1 MGRLVR
7 LVLGL
12 WSKSPSGEWT
22 FKETPN
28 STTEGIILHNTETVE
43 GLVEMIRITLNLGIL
58 TPVALT
64 YQLPDWFL
72 NSDARTTPPCNL
84 LTNKDVELLTS
95 VLDYIPDPLLYVTSG
110 PELVAK
116 YQFFCRTPFSIDDK
130 HYLQEGITEEQHR
143 QAIIDLVGGHPIVCS
158 KHMLEIMFNEPQL
171 LLVFR
176 VSLKIE
182 KVYGLENDDD
192 DIEDLGG
199 NHLMNGDDVIS
210 LRETLPFSPDP
221 LNTIA
226 PTDQG

>member
-1 MGRLVR
+1 ML
-7 LVLGL
+7 
-12 WSKSPSGEWT
+12 
-22 FKETPN
+22 
-28 STTEGIILHNTETVE
+28 
-43 GLVEMIRITLNLGIL
+43 
-58 TPVALT
+58 
-64 YQLPDWFL
+64 
-72 NSDARTTPPCNL
+72 
-84 LTNKDVELLTS
+84 
-95 VLDYIPDPLLYVTSG
+95 
-110 PELVAK
+110 
-116 YQFFCRTPFSIDDK
+116 
-130 HYLQEGITEEQHR
+130 
-143 QAIIDLVGGHPIVCS
+143 DLVGGHPIVCS